1 MVSQTGSR
9 TCTDA
14 PYVRPKECCDLV
26 VSALNRHVNIPIQG
40 SLTQTAIFRTL
51 VGMAVMQQSV
61 HSISTLLEKSPCE
74 TSLRYHL
81 AKLRMD
87 ELEAVNTAIL
97 AHGVSSILRPG
108 KAYTFAIDYTNDLY
122 YGTISPENEGYII
135 RSRLKKSTNEFYSYV
150 TVYAITPDRPPGG
163 AVYPVTQGHL
173 QGHV

>member
-14 PYVRPKECCDLV
+14 PYVRPKECCDLA

-51 VGMAVMQQSV
+51 VGVAVMQQSV

-81 AKLRMD
+81 TKLRMD
-87 ELEAVNTAIL
+87 DLEAANSAIL
-97 AHGVSSILRPG
+97 TPQISSVLTPG
-108 KAYTFAIDYTNDLY
+108 EAYTF
-122 YGTISPENEGYII
+122 EV
-135 RSRLKKSTNEFYSYV
+135 SY
-150 TVYAITPDRPPGG
+150 
-163 AVYPVTQGHL
+163 
-173 QGHV
+173 